1 TTSFSSCI
9 KGEIIM
15 TKDDFAIVNS
25 KSEKQFSNPRN
36 AASGISRGYDGKFCE
51 YLTIVY
57 YDIMLEK
64 SLNEKLEIINTNSFF
79 KTNFEIVTNIFKL
92 NELYVAYKEHRND
105 YNYQM
110 DGLVL
115 AVNDYELKEKMG
127 SINNRP
133 KGAIAIKFPAQE
145 VSTRLLDVEWNVTR
159 TGRVNPK
166 AKLAAVEVDGSIVEF
181 ATLHNIGYIEDLDL
195 RIGDL
200 VTIKKAGD
208 IIPAVVKV
216 LVSGC
221 GIKVEAPEKCPFC
234 NSYLEKKGSYIM
246 CNNSDCPKKNFDK
259 IVHYCK
265 TLEMD
270 HVGIGLL
277 EKLFDNNL
285 VNSIPDLYKIQK
297 KDLVKLDGIGETV
310 AENFISELHKKSSI
324 TVEKFLVSLGMDGL
338 GNKNSGIL
346 AKYIND
352 EKYLDFGSLLN
363 YIAEKNILENMF
375 TGPTAKKIKNELI
388 KNQDLSCELLPYIRI
403 IEEKKKGS
411 KLEGMSFCITGSLQH
426 GKRDAYITI
435 IKDNGGDY
443 RASVGHGLTYLVTN
457 DTESGSSKN
466 KKAKE
471 LGIQIINEDEL
482 RKMMED

>member
-1 TTSFSSCI
+1 
-9 KGEIIM
+9 
-15 TKDDFAIVNS
+15 
-25 KSEKQFSNPRN
+25 
-36 AASGISRGYDGKFCE
+36 
-51 YLTIVY
+51 
-57 YDIMLEK
+57 
-64 SLNEKLEIINTNSFF
+64 
-79 KTNFEIVTNIFKL
+79 
-92 NELYVAYKEHRND
+92 
-105 YNYQM
+105 
-110 DGLVL
+110 
-115 AVNDYELKEKMG
+115 
-127 SINNRP
+127 
-133 KGAIAIKFPAQE
+133 
-145 VSTRLLDVEWNVTR
+145 
-159 TGRVNPK
+159 
-166 AKLAAVEVDGSIVEF
+166 
-181 ATLHNIGYIEDLDL
+181 
-195 RIGDL
+195 
-200 VTIKKAGD
+200 
-208 IIPAVVKV
+208 
-216 LVSGC
+216 
-221 GIKVEAPEKCPFC
+221 
-234 NSYLEKKGSYIM
+234 M